1 MIQRRLIPAYIFLII
16 ISFLSV
22 FPLLWM
28 ISAATNTSLDV
39 ARGKIMFGTYA
50 MQNFKNLIASQNL
63 AGAMGNS
70 FLYAIVQTVIS
81 MFVCSLAGFG
91 FELYHDKNKDRL
103 FSILLLAMMVPQ
115 VATMVPL
122 FKMMSRAGLLNSVWA
137 FILPS
142 ISTPFLIMMFRQNS
156 RNFPNDLMQAARID
170 GLSETGIFFRMYVP
184 IMKSTYAAAA
194 VITFMN
200 AWNAYLWP
208 KVVMTDNRAQTMPM
222 LIANIASGY
231 SIDYGMLMMGV
242 LFCSI
247 PTMIVFFVL
256 QKQFAEGITGAV
268 KFLCLSAI
276 HFFSF
281 ISCSPRGIPIS
292 SGGR

>member
-1 MIQRRLIPAYIFLII
+1 MTNTAKTNALVQREKSKKHMIQRRLIPAYIFLII
-16 ISFLSV
+16 ISFISV

-268 KFLCLSAI
+268 K
-276 HFFSF
+276 
-281 ISCSPRGIPIS
+281 
-292 SGGR
+292 